1 MEAIRGCGVK
11 TSSDYAPCVQIHRD
25 GRTRKCNVKAALLL
39 TPDAARHELRV
50 MRATV
55 VYVTTVEDAA
65 RVTDGESSRLGTT

>member
-1 MEAIRGCGVK
+1 MK

-25 GRTRKCNVKAALLL
+25 GRTRRGNVKAALVLE
-39 TPDAARHELRV
+39 PDAARHELRV

>member
-1 MEAIRGCGVK
+1 MK
-11 TSSDYAPCVQIHRD
+11 TSNDYSPAVALWPSGRVQ
-25 GRTRKCNVKAALLL
+25 KCNVKAALLL